1 MLKDYA
7 EKYLSVYPFSE
18 AVADSYAYALDF
30 LSDYFVFPSEAAARS
45 YIKANPKGRFFHLN
59 HGFELFDDNVVLLF
73 DSKYFVLPK
82 PAKYKFISLQ
92 KANKF

>member
-7 EKYLSVYPFSE
+7 EKYLSVRPFTE
-18 AVADSYAYALDF
+18 AVANSYDNALNF

-45 YIKANPKGRFFHLN
+45 YIKSNPEGPVIHLN
-59 HGFELFDDNVVLLF
+59 YGFDLVADNVVLLF
-73 DSKYFVLPK
+73 DFMYFVLPK
-82 PAKYKFISLQ
+82 PAKYKFIALQ